1 MGMPPWRNPGADN
14 RQIRKKP
21 KKPSATKN
29 QKIAHLIK
37 GISSLRISRSS
48 ICHAENFRASA
59 FEFKFNA
66 APAIVGSFGCG
77 PDWSERMGR
86 QDNVAAHPVCIDFAK
101 RFWFFLPEHVARHSF
116 PYGKL

>member
-14 RQIRKKP
+14 RQIRIKP
-21 KKPSATKN
+21 NKPSATKN
-29 QKIAHLIK
+29 QNCFKN
-37 GISSLRISRSS
+37 SDV
-48 ICHAENFRASA
+48 CHAENFRASA